1 MRKDN
6 GDPNWAY
13 WEYRKANEEFSFH
26 FSHGGRIPMTS
37 DNKEEILAAAKK
49 LYGNGDP
56 EEDTDLD
63 DNEYDGWTS
72 PEIEEYNDDE
82 YEY

>member
-13 WEYRKANEEFSFH
+13 WEDRKANEEFSFH

-49 LYGNGDP
+49 LYGG
-56 EEDTDLD
+56 
-63 DNEYDGWTS
+63 GMF
-72 PEIEEYNDDE
+72 DE
-82 YEY
+82 TVQYEVINLNQKYVIK

>member
-13 WEYRKANEEFSFH
+13 WEDRKANKEFSFH
-26 FSHGGRIPMTS
+26 FSHGGRIIMTS

-49 LYGNGDP
+49 LYGNG
-56 EEDTDLD
+56 E
-63 DNEYDGWTS
+63 
-72 PEIEEYNDDE
+72 
-82 YEY
+82 